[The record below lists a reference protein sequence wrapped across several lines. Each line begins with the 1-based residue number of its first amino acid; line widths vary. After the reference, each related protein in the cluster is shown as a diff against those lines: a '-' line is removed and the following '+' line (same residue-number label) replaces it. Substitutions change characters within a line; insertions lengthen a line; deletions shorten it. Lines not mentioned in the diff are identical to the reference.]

1 MKQQMIKMFFGAI
14 VFAVSVNATAGEPS
28 LVGTWYGHAT
38 LVDCATQQPV
48 AGVPVFNDY
57 RTIGTGGT
65 FVQSQAFD
73 FHRSPSHGIWKKTA
87 SLTYATRYNNFRF
100 DANSSDAFTGH
111 AEVRE
116 VVSMAKSGKAFT
128 ATASVK
134 VYDAEGNLE
143 DSRCTTE
150 TAERMIFD

>member
-1 MKQQMIKMFFGAI
+1 MKQQLFVGAI
-14 VFAVSVNATAGEPS
+14 AFAMAFSAQASEPS
-28 LVGTWYGHAT
+28 LVGTWSGHAT
-38 LVDCATQQPV
+38 LVDCDTKEPV
-48 AGVPVFNDY
+48 AGVPIFNDY
-57 RTIGTGGT
+57 RTIMNGGT

-73 FHRSPSHGIWKKTA
+73 FHRSPSHGIWKKTG
-87 SLTYATRYNNFRF
+87 SSTYSTRFNNFRF
-100 DANSSDAFTGH
+100 DAENGDAPAGH

-116 VVSMAKSGKAFT
+116 TVSLAKNGKAFT
-128 ATASVK
+128 ATATVK